1 MERRNPSAKQ
11 GLQTAVRSLQPQEL
25 FALTAENERL
35 MKLEKDLQARES
47 ALALKDQ
54 SSSEEALRLKAQNE
68 ELRRELDMAMLNGG
82 GGGAELAGLRK
93 QLQEVEARRVLERS
107 EDAAKL
113 ATLEASHAHATSL
126 LSSLQA
132 SHDEAVAGRSAAER
146 ERDRLADLLARTMQ
160 PIDEDGDVSTPSN
173 AAASSSSD
181 GAARAAVHESL
192 LVHELSSHEI
202 DADGTIAALRQALEH
217 AERFH
222 ATAMDAKGRELARA
236 IEQVHRHLAGTLA
249 VDVATRVLRAEIGL
263 METDAQESVRRAAQ
277 EGERCREA
285 LADAARAAEAQMTA
299 ETESARLSTEAA
311 EEQRAAEATRAQLVD
326 ASERARA
333 LQQRYEAAVA
343 QSLSDAQRLEAV
355 EAARVDAKARIRAL
369 ENELAA
375 SRAAV
380 QRGTAQVGRLE
391 EELAGRDELQAKA
404 IAQLKAKQKEAVKM
418 REALLKEAVQRA
430 EAARTELGELQ
441 AQMDE
446 AAGDEERARD
456 GEELAMN
463 HVSRLEKQL
472 EAIKKEISR
481 KDDQLQAMAR
491 RLEVLAQANT
501 ESHKHDMGCAPHDL
515 DPPTCGLPP
524 DIPLLTHR
532 FLACADWGERAR
544 RSEFATAAFTVGS
557 SKRAAQ
563 KVAQA
568 AMVRARAL
576 DGAPTRMD
584 ATSDAAGSI
593 LPPLKQKQTPSA

>member
-1 MERRNPSAKQ
+1 
-11 GLQTAVRSLQPQEL
+11 
-25 FALTAENERL
+25 

-501 ESHKHDMGCAPHDL
+501 ESHKHDMGY
-515 DPPTCGLPP
+515 
-524 DIPLLTHR
+524 
-532 FLACADWGERAR
+532 WGERAR